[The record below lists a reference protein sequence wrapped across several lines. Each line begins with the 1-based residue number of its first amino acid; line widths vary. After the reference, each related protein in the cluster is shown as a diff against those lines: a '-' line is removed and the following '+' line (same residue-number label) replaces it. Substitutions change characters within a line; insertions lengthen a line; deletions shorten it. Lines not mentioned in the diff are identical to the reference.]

1 MNNETN
7 HDIQDD
13 TTNGAATELTPDA
26 LEQCRGGMD
35 QAALDAIAAAFLQDS
50 IQMQRFGGMHGGSA
64 VERMA
69 REAHANDNAPLSAVS
84 SAFSGVTISQ
94 YRVPVL

>member
-1 MNNETN
+1 MNQETL
-7 HDIQDD
+7 HGIQDE
-13 TTNGAATELTPDA
+13 TISEALELTPDA

-35 QAALDAIAAAFLQDS
+35 QAGLDAIMAAFLQDS

-69 REAHANDNAPLSAVS
+69 REAHAKDDAPP
-84 SAFSGVTISQ
+84 T
-94 YRVPVL
+94 P